1 MKISELTNIDDV
13 KKYAKRLWKYKPEM
27 QELEIN
33 YLKKA
38 LHLQSKKK
46 EKKKWTKLKK

>member
-1 MKISELTNIDDV
+1 MRISELTNIDDI
-13 KKYAKRLWKYKPEM
+13 KNYAQRIWKWKPEM

-38 LHLQSKKK
+38 LHLQSKRK
-46 EKKKWTKLKK
+46 EKNK